1 MRLRRMVRASVP
13 ASAWRS
19 RLRRATGRMADAFWR
34 GLRVVVWCTGVFGLL
49 MLVLAFT
56 TVPYRAH
63 RWLGLAGGELR
74 SAPDGILVLGGTGM
88 PSGSELIRLHT
99 AATLAI
105 ENPQV
110 EVFVVHVADTAV
122 LDAMRT
128 ELELRGVGRERI
140 VLVGGGGNTREQALS
155 VAERSGTRRGEQ
167 WALVTAPENMYR
179 TLGTFRKAGLTRV
192 QGVPAF
198 DRPLFLDLDY
208 DHGRLGGKALVP
220 DVSGSLSVRYD
231 LWHHLRLEVLC
242 LREYMAI
249 AYYKLNGWM

>member
-19 RLRRATGRMADAFWR
+19 RLRRATGRSAVALWR
-34 GLRVVVWCTGVFGLL
+34 GLRVVIWGTGVFGLL
-49 MLVLAFT
+49 MLILAFT

-74 SAPDGILVLGGTGM
+74 SVPDGILVLGGTGM
-88 PSGSELIRLHT
+88 PSGSELIRLQT
-99 AATLAI
+99 AAALAK
-105 ENPQV
+105 ENQQV
-110 EVFVVHVADTAV
+110 EVIVVHVADTAV
-122 LDAMRT
+122 LGAMRT
-128 ELELRGVGRERI
+128 ELELRGVLRERI
-140 VLVGGGGNTREQALS
+140 VLVGGGGNTREQALA
-155 VAERSGTRRGEQ
+155 VVEQLGTRRGEQ

-179 TLGTFRKAGLTRV
+179 TLGAFRKAGLTRV
-192 QGVPAF
+192 QGVPAL
-198 DRPLFLDLDY
+198 DRPLFVDLGY

-242 LREYMAI
+242 LREYLAI
-249 AYYKLNGWM
+249 AYYELNGWM